1 MQNSALGAY
10 LALAHFPDP
19 LTAVPCAISACTHSL
34 MGSAIA
40 GAWRWSDL
48 RGAGVIENRP
58 GHPQSVYNLLRVAK
72 HKTAQDERLT
82 MPCVTAS
89 FWGPTA
95 ILGHKHKR
103 TSHAPRRDSRCRGH
117 GSGAARRRRQRR
129 SINWRIKLTLSKH

>member
-48 RGAGVIENRP
+48 RGA
-58 GHPQSVYNLLRVAK
+58 
-72 HKTAQDERLT
+72 
-82 MPCVTAS
+82 
-89 FWGPTA
+89 W
-95 ILGHKHKR
+95 
-103 TSHAPRRDSRCRGH
+103 
-117 GSGAARRRRQRR
+117 RRRP
-129 SINWRIKLTLSKH
+129 WRLRDHSKNSAVLQAAA